1 MDYRLDKQVLLDILG
16 QWNHFLKRKVHL
28 VACGG
33 TAMTLM
39 GVKPSTKDV
48 DFMVPV
54 LAEYAYLLKTLE
66 QLGYRQVTGNGW
78 QRQEEVFRFDLFR
91 GNRIHTTEL
100 LESPLGAGR
109 HQLVMEFSR
118 LYVGVLNDYDLI
130 GSKLMRGSQVDFED
144 CLVLMRARR
153 EQIDVGNLVT
163 HFREL
168 ASYDVGEMRVRMHID
183 RFVECLREE
192 GLYDG

>member
-1 MDYRLDKQVLLDILG
+1 MDYRLGRQGLLDILG

-54 LAEYAYLLKTLE
+54 IAEYAYLLKTLE
-66 QLGYRQVTGNGW
+66 QLGYRQVTGHGW
-78 QRQEEVFRFDLFR
+78 QRPEDVFRFDLFR

-100 LESPLGAGR
+100 LESPLAAGR
-109 HQLVMEFSR
+109 HQLLMEFSR
-118 LYVGVLNDYDLI
+118 LHIGVLNEYDLI

-144 CLVLMRARR
+144 CLMLMRARR
-153 EQIDVGNLVT
+153 DQVDIGRLVA
-163 HFREL
+163 HYREL
-168 ASYDVGEMRVRMHID
+168 ASYDVAEARVSAHID
-183 RFVECLREE
+183 WFVERLREE